1 MNVLTQLLHCKRSLN
16 MIESLTISDFK
27 CIHSANFQ
35 FKNLN
40 VITGVNSSGKSSVIQ
55 SILLFSDVIN
65 DDSKL
70 FERWSFESVH
80 NRYFNAK
87 AIEISLNGI
96 KVTMDDE
103 VVECPEKKIPFKKN
117 REFFYLSENRSGP
130 KTFENITKSTEIGDE
145 AEYVM
150 SSYFKHQNEPIEDK
164 LITEEGVQTLSF
176 NVDYWLKK
184 ILNDSY
190 VNLHVEKIS
199 SEKLKVSYGFG
210 ELDNLEPTQL
220 GAGVSYIAKVI
231 IVCLQAKPGQTVI
244 IENPE
249 IHLHPAAQS
258 EVGHFLAFIAS
269 KGIQVIVET
278 HCEHLIN
285 RIQYEVFRKNFLS
298 ENVCLFYKPSYKEDF
313 QKINIESTGHF
324 ANGFPSGFFDASLS
338 HLLEIG

>member
-1 MNVLTQLLHCKRSLN
+1 MQLLHCKGSLN

-27 CIHSANFQ
+27 CIHSANFL

-55 SILLFSDVIN
+55 SILLFSDAIN
-65 DDSKL
+65 DDAKL
-70 FERWSFESVH
+70 FERWSFDSVH

-96 KVTMDDE
+96 KVTMDDD
-103 VVECPEKKIPFKKN
+103 VVECPEEKIPFKKN

-130 KTFENITKSTEIGDE
+130 KTFENITKSTEIGDN

-150 SSYFKHQNEPIEDK
+150 SSYFKHQNEPIEDR
-164 LITEEGVQTLSF
+164 LISEDGVQTLSF

-190 VNLHVEKIS
+190 VNLHVEKVS

-285 RIQYEVFRKNFLS
+285 RIQYEVFHKKISS
-298 ENVCLFYKPSYKEDF
+298 EDVGIFYKPSYKDDF
-313 QKINIESTGHF
+313 IQIKIEQDGHF
-324 ANGFPSGFFDASLS
+324 DKEFPTGFFDASLS
-338 HLLEIG
+338 HLMAIG